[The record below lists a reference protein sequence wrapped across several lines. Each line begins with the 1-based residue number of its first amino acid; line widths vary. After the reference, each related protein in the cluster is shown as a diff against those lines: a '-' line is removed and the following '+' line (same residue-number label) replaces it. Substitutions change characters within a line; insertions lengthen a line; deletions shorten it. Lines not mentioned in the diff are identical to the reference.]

1 MPDCE
6 VGAFIKKKVDEEFES
21 DYRKRVQQYVSGKVT
36 ARQMRCFYTHAIA
49 RTITGLY
56 TNHKEMVKRA
66 FQKTGVLIDL
76 DGYDKHLIKVPN
88 FETYKPPE
96 ADEEYREEE
105 FTKEEIAEFEQQEI
119 LYRKEKKERAIK
131 KRKQDQMIRN
141 KERAKKPK
149 IF

>member
-1 MPDCE
+1 MD
-6 VGAFIKKKVDEEFES
+6 KEFES

-36 ARQMRCFYTHAIA
+36 ARQMRSFYTHAIA
-49 RTITGLY
+49 RTITDLY

-88 FETYKPPE
+88 FETYEPPE
-96 ADEEYREEE
+96 ADEEYREEA
-105 FTKEEIAEFEQQEI
+105 FTKEEIAEFEQEI
-119 LYRKEKKERAIK
+119 RYQKEKKERTIK